1 MAKLPASVA
10 AFLAGKRFAV
20 AVVLAL
26 ACCGDATA
34 RASSDGLPSPGNST
48 IPRDILLV
56 GRGPV
61 APDTASGGFEI
72 VVRDLANNPIG
83 YATVILDFATAEDF
97 RFASDQMDP
106 ALHVRCDQHTIY
118 RIADA
123 AGVARF
129 TIVGGGRYPPH
140 FPGSTNVVGIAIDG
154 APFATTRCRSFDM
167 NGADGVTL
175 LDFQI
180 WVGDFFGDLHPTRSD
195 FNADGKVTLLD
206 VSLWA
211 RAFFDGASTY
221 SAPAYCP

>member
-1 MAKLPASVA
+1 MNRCSLRRALVA
-10 AFLAGKRFAV
+10 A
-20 AVVLAL
+20 VLAL
-26 ACCGDATA
+26 ACCGPATA
-34 RASSDGLPSPGNST
+34 RASSGGLPSAGNST

-61 APDTASGGFEI
+61 APDTVTGGFEI

-83 YATVILDFATAEDF
+83 YATVILDFATAGDF

-106 ALHVRCDQHTIY
+106 AVHVRCDQHTMY

-129 TIVGGGRYPPH
+129 TIVGGGQNPPRL
-140 FPGSTNVVGIAIDG
+140 PGSANVVGISIDG
-154 APFATTRCRSFDM
+154 SPLATTRCRSFDM
-167 NGADGVTL
+167 NGTDGVTL
-175 LDFQI
+175 IDFQI
-180 WVGDFFGDLHPTRSD
+180 WGRDFFGDLHPTRSD

-206 VSLWA
+206 ASLWG
-211 RAFFDGASTY
+211 RAFFEGASTY